1 MKKLH
6 RGNRK
11 EFVDK
16 MTESFQKIT
25 RDNIGDLEILDS
37 SGITL
42 LEKLKKLKSSLTVKE
57 GGKDKRLE
65 IIEYESS
72 LVFGSE
78 FEIPECLLNLDKLR
92 NSETKTNQMID
103 LFNMVINFYNDEYHP
118 SDLDKSIKEFFE
130 IDDSKKLADSMPF
143 EDDLFINLDDLLSN
157 LSELLF
163 VLGMEFFEESEIV
176 FKLLYLVNEDRFV
189 VHNYL
194 TKHIDNDIL
203 LERESK
209 SFKINSCLDL
219 ADFRIALNDCFF
231 VDDKNMRNAIVFN
244 DSKNYLKETLD
255 LLYNEFKISSDL
267 FISNL
272 FNKIMKEEN
281 ERCFKFVDFYF
292 MKTSSQLCSD
302 ENLLAVLKS
311 SDTILNKLLIGS
323 EGNDKEVARLNKL
336 ALKVKK

>member
-6 RGNRK
+6 CGNRK

-16 MTESFQKIT
+16 MTAGFKKIT

-37 SGITL
+37 NDINL
-42 LEKLKKLKSSLTVKE
+42 LKKLKELKSSLTVKE
-57 GGKDKRLE
+57 GWQEKRLE
-65 IIEYESS
+65 RIAKNSS
-72 LVFGSE
+72 LLFGPG
-78 FEIPECLLNLDKLR
+78 FKIPESLSNLDKLR
-92 NSETKTNQMID
+92 NSEIKTNQMID
-103 LFNMVINFYNDEYHP
+103 LFNLIINFYNDCHDP
-118 SDLDKSIKEFFE
+118 SELSKSIKEFFD
-130 IDDSKKLADSMPF
+130 IDDSSKITESIYF
-143 EDDLFINLDDLLSN
+143 EDNLFINLDDLLSK

-194 TKHIDNDIL
+194 TKPIKKDIVV
-203 LERESK
+203 ENESK

-219 ADFRIALNDCFF
+219 ADFRIALNDCFA
-231 VDDKNMRNAIVFN
+231 VEENMRNAIVFN

-255 LLYNEFKISSDL
+255 LLYDQFKVGFDVFL
-267 FISNL
+267 SNL

-281 ERCFKFVDFYF
+281 GNGFKFIDFYF
-292 MKTSSQLCSD
+292 MKTSSHLCSD

-311 SDTILNKLLIGS
+311 SDTILSRLLNGS
-323 EGNDKEVARLNKL
+323 EGNDNEVARLNRL
-336 ALKVKK
+336 ALKAKR